1 MQRKSLLILDQIVVM
16 NSFITFEIEL
26 ILVLT
31 FFFSSLFHSHNNMI
45 IQSPEIEHIELTA
58 EDLFLVVACDGLW
71 DVIDPELATRIVL
84 QQIQLHGRGEIGA
97 ERAAEELQ
105 ELAYRLASSDN
116 ITVLVIMFTPLQ
128 VTR

>member
-1 MQRKSLLILDQIVVM
+1 MHK
-16 NSFITFEIEL
+16 
-26 ILVLT
+26 
-31 FFFSSLFHSHNNMI
+31 
-45 IQSPEIEHIELTA
+45 
-58 EDLFLVVACDGLW
+58 
-71 DVIDPELATRIVL
+71 IVL

>member
-1 MQRKSLLILDQIVVM
+1 
-16 NSFITFEIEL
+16 
-26 ILVLT
+26 
-31 FFFSSLFHSHNNMI
+31 MI

-97 ERAAEELQ
+97 ERAAEELNKLKSERQ
-105 ELAYRLASSDN
+105 ELLKHDHSNSVLDN
-116 ITVLVIMFTPLQ
+116 FILFFPNMILLIYGIYYTG
-128 VTR
+128 

>member
-1 MQRKSLLILDQIVVM
+1 LQRKSLLILDQIVVM

>member
-1 MQRKSLLILDQIVVM
+1 
-16 NSFITFEIEL
+16 
-26 ILVLT
+26 
-31 FFFSSLFHSHNNMI
+31 MI